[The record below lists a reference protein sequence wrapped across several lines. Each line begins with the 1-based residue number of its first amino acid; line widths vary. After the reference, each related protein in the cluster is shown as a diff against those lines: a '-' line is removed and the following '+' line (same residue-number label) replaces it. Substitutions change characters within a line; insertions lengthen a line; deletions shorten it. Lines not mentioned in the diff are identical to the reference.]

1 MAYPRRKP
9 EADGEGPDPTV
20 VAELKEQTKQ
30 AAKAERERLLEKI
43 AQSKTDTEK
52 REERFIGLLQA
63 AMEIDLGDCR
73 DYDLKERN
81 ALYANCVKFLA
92 VIGKF
97 TDNDND
103 GSFFGED

>member
-9 EADGEGPDPTV
+9 EAEGEAPNPEV
-20 VAELKEQTKQ
+20 IAELKEQAKQ
-30 AAKAERERLLEKI
+30 AAKAERERLSEKI
-43 AQSKTDTEK
+43 AQSKADTEK

-63 AMEIDLGDCR
+63 AMELDLSDCR
-73 DYDLKERN
+73 NYDLKERN

-97 TDNDND
+97 TDGDGD
-103 GSFFGED
+103 GSFFDD

>member
-1 MAYPRRKP
+1 MAYARKKP
-9 EADGEGPDPTV
+9 EADGDGLEPTE
-20 VAELKEQTKQ
+20 VAELKEAQR
-30 AAKAERERLLEKI
+30 ARLVEKI

-97 TDNDND
+97 TDGDGD
-103 GSFFGED
+103 GSFFDD